1 MSKKLKL
8 FVITVLSFLFS
19 ITMMSIFYVLSY
31 LDIQKYPTFIF
42 YGINIE
48 QTSKVIL
55 VISLNI
61 VFTLMLFLYSFIEL
75 YISFIDNKSDTLTK
89 GHSKC
94 HH

>member
-8 FVITVLSFLFS
+8 FLITLASFMFS

-48 QTSKVIL
+48 QTSKLIL

-89 GHSKC
+89 GNSHV
-94 HH
+94 

>member
-8 FVITVLSFLFS
+8 FLITLASFLFS

-31 LDIQKYPTFIF
+31 LDFQKYPTFIF

-48 QTSKVIL
+48 QQDKLIL

-75 YISFIDNKSDTLTK
+75 YISFIDDESDTLTK
-89 GHSKC
+89 GN
-94 HH
+94 

>member
-8 FVITVLSFLFS
+8 FLITLASFLFS

-61 VFTLMLFLYSFIEL
+61 VFTLMLFLYSFIDL
-75 YISFIDNKSDTLTK
+75 YISFIDGKSDTLTK
-89 GHSKC
+89 GTSHV
-94 HH
+94 

>member
-8 FVITVLSFLFS
+8 FLITLASFLFS
-19 ITMMSIFYVLSY
+19 ITMMSIFYVLFY

-55 VISLNI
+55 VIYLNI
-61 VFTLMLFLYSFIEL
+61 VFTLMLFLYSFIDL
-75 YISFIDNKSDTLTK
+75 YINFIDGKSDTLTK
-89 GHSKC
+89 GTSHV
-94 HH
+94 

>member
-89 GHSKC
+89 GNSKC

>member
-8 FVITVLSFLFS
+8 FLITLASFLFS

-31 LDIQKYPTFIF
+31 LNIQKYPTFIF

-48 QTSKVIL
+48 QTSKLIL

-89 GHSKC
+89 GNSHV
-94 HH
+94 

>member
-8 FVITVLSFLFS
+8 FVITLASFLS
-19 ITMMSIFYVLSY
+19 SVTLMSIFYVLSY

-42 YGINIE
+42 FGINIE
-48 QTSKVIL
+48 QQDKLIL

-61 VFTLMLFLYSFIEL
+61 VFTLMLFLHIFLNL
-75 YISFIDNKSDTLTK
+75 YISFIDNKSNNSKK
-89 GHSKC
+89 GDSKC

>member
-1 MSKKLKL
+1 MSKKLKI

-48 QTSKVIL
+48 QQDKLIL

-75 YISFIDNKSDTLTK
+75 YISFIDGKSDTLTK
-89 GHSKC
+89 GNSHV
-94 HH
+94 

>member
-8 FVITVLSFLFS
+8 FLITLASFLFS

-31 LDIQKYPTFIF
+31 IDIQKYPTFIF
-42 YGINIE
+42 YGINID
-48 QTSKVIL
+48 QMSKAIL

-75 YISFIDNKSDTLTK
+75 YISFIDGKSDTLTK
-89 GHSKC
+89 GNSHV
-94 HH
+94 

>member
-8 FVITVLSFLFS
+8 FLITLTSFLFS

-48 QTSKVIL
+48 QQDKLIL

-75 YISFIDNKSDTLTK
+75 YISFIDGKSDTLTK
-89 GHSKC
+89 GNSHV
-94 HH
+94 

>member
-8 FVITVLSFLFS
+8 FLITLASFLFS

-48 QTSKVIL
+48 QTSKLIL

-89 GHSKC
+89 GNSHV
-94 HH
+94 